1 MKKLCC
7 YIIFLFLAVE
17 LSSCVKDVVL
27 DAKEEP
33 LLSVYCVLT
42 QDSIQILQLNYT
54 KGASQTEAP
63 RVGEV
68 TAVLTD
74 LTENLEAGR
83 FTRKSESDWQL
94 EYAAIPGHNYR
105 LEVTVP
111 GQETVWAEQ
120 AMPKEPRWGFG
131 AGLRFN
137 KTDVDIGRWL
147 NWDIKRLTSYV
158 SWVDGITFG
167 EVTAEG
173 IFYHIV
179 FSCPVWVYAEKYD
192 AELEKFVPVKNLC
205 TDYPYVDNFNLTGK
219 VRPGAGVPNI
229 VNNPDLWIGTQLDFY
244 LTGYSMHRDFLRFP
258 KREDWARQ
266 LEDPNSVPYFAID
279 GDFTVVSSSSNWWE
293 LNRVFFDALSDDYD
307 RYLCEAYQQYYAE
320 QSSDISTIYLRDNLF
335 TNIHG
340 GLGIF
345 GCVTRNRQYYYEYEL
360 DGSRGILW
368 MRPRVRIE
376 VFGPNYEPEDEDDD
390 PGNTMPMPLP

>member
-1 MKKLCC
+1 MKKPCC
-7 YIIFLFLAVE
+7 YIILLFLAVG

-42 QDSIQILQLNYT
+42 QDSVQTLKLSYT
-54 KGASQTEAP
+54 KGASQAEAP
-63 RVGEV
+63 RVTEAS
-68 TAVLTD
+68 AVLTD
-74 LTENLEAGR
+74 LTENSEAGR
-83 FTRKSESDWQL
+83 FTRTSESDWQL

-111 GQETVWAEQ
+111 DRETVWAEQ
-120 AMPKEPRWGFG
+120 TMPGELHWGFEA
-131 AGLRFN
+131 AGFLGGYSSE
-137 KTDVDIGRWL
+137 DVGPWL
-147 NWDIKRLTSYV
+147 NLDIKRLTSYV

-167 EVTAEG
+167 DVTVEG
-173 IFYHIV
+173 LCYHIV
-179 FSCPVWVYAEKYD
+179 FSCPVWAYAEKYD

-205 TDYPYVDNFNLTGK
+205 TDYPYVDNFNLTGM
-219 VRPGAGVPNI
+219 VRSGAGVPEITNS
-229 VNNPDLWIGTQLDFY
+229 PDLVVGSYIDFY
-244 LTGYSMHRDFLRFP
+244 TIGYSMHRDFLRFP

-266 LEDPNSVPYFAID
+266 LENPKSVPHFAID
-279 GDFTVVSSSSNWWE
+279 GDFTDVSSSSNWWE
-293 LNRVFFDALSDDYD
+293 LSRVFFDAMSEDYD

-345 GCVTRNRQYYYEYEL
+345 GCVTRNRQYYYQF
-360 DGSRGILW
+360 DSFTRGIPW
-368 MRPRVRIE
+368 MRPRVRIQ
-376 VFGPNYEPEDEDDD
+376 VYGPKYEPEDEDDD
-390 PGNTMPMPLP
+390 PGNTMPLQ

>member
-1 MKKLCC
+1 MKRLISDIC
-7 YIIFLFLAVE
+7 FLLVLAAG

-42 QDSIQILQLNYT
+42 QDSVQTLKLSWT
-54 KGASQTEAP
+54 KGASQAEAP
-63 RVGEV
+63 RVTEAS
-68 TAVLTD
+68 AVLTD
-74 LTENLEAGR
+74 LTENSEAGR
-83 FTRKSESDWQL
+83 FARISESDWQL

-105 LEVTVP
+105 LEVTTP
-111 GQETVWAEQ
+111 GHETVWAEQ
-120 AMPKEPRWGFG
+120 AMPGKLHQGFEM
-131 AGLRFN
+131 GLHIDKN
-137 KTDVDIGRWL
+137 TDSGPWL
-147 NWDIKRLTSYV
+147 NFDIKRLTSYV

-173 IFYHIV
+173 IFYYIV
-179 FSCPVWVYAEKYD
+179 FSNPVWAYAETYD
-192 AELEKFVPVKNLC
+192 AELEKYVPVKNLC

-219 VRPGAGVPNI
+219 LRSGAGDAEF
-229 VNNPDLWIGTQLDFY
+229 VNVNSPDLVLGSYREFY

-258 KREDWARQ
+258 KREDWPRQ
-266 LEDPNSVPYFAID
+266 LENFKSIPFFAID
-279 GDFTVVSSSSNWWE
+279 GDFKEDRSSPTWIM
-293 LNRVFFDALSDDYD
+293 LNRVYFDALSDDYD

-345 GCVTRNRQYYYEYEL
+345 GCVTHISQPYFI
-360 DGSRGILW
+360 DAIHATIW
-368 MRPRVRIE
+368 MRPRVRIQ
-376 VFGPNYEPEDEDDD
+376 VFGPKYEPEEEDDD
-390 PGNTMPMPLP
+390 PGNTMPMP